1 MIRFTLARIPPEIL
15 GPTKVWLVVFR
26 FLPNERIPVRAILA
40 MATAALQETVPGIEI
55 SPKAYRKVPGL
66 IDFELSEEELEKI
79 AKLLT
84 PERPFHLYPHPRG

>member
-1 MIRFTLARIPPEIL
+1 
-15 GPTKVWLVVFR
+15 
-26 FLPNERIPVRAILA
+26 